1 MPWFGMPSMGALGM
15 GAPGMGAPGM
25 GMPGMGALGMGIDE
39 DLTSEDNREKNGN
52 MGNMMSNPFIKN
64 IMRMLFN
71 ASQDDKYY
79 ED

>member
-1 MPWFGMPSMGALGM
+1 MNCGQFPMQNGNMYENSDEKLDEDVEE
-15 GAPGMGAPGM
+15 
-25 GMPGMGALGMGIDE
+25 DE
-39 DLTSEDNREKNGN
+39 DLTSEDNREKKEN
-52 MGNMMSNPFIKN
+52 MGNLMSNPFIKN